1 MGISIVSRQ
10 TWNAP
15 HFANVV
21 EPAIGRRQELW
32 YVDMYLGMLN
42 DTEKARNA
50 AVIVKLNMAA
60 IWTRTKWRY
69 KKPM

>member
-1 MGISIVSRQ
+1 MVSRQ

-21 EPAIGRRQELW
+21 EPAIGGDRN
-32 YVDMYLGMLN
+32 Y
-42 DTEKARNA
+42 DTWTCILVYSMTLKRTGNA

-60 IWTRTKWRY
+60 I
-69 KKPM
+69 